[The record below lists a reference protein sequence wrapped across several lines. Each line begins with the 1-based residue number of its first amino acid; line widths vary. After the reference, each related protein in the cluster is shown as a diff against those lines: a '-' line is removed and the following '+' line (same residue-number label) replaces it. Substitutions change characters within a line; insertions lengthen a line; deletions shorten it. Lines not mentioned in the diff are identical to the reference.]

1 MYNNMV
7 GKDNFTL
14 EYIIMYSP
22 QRDKVL
28 NTYKKEVRNGGTV
41 SQFDPKKIS
50 PKYTQSKP
58 IVKINFDIKVFSRGN
73 SVEEIQ

>member
-1 MYNNMV
+1 MV

-41 SQFDPKKIS
+41 S
-50 PKYTQSKP
+50 
-58 IVKINFDIKVFSRGN
+58 
-73 SVEEIQ
+73 